1 MPYLVKVEGRFAA
14 AHAVRGYAGSCER
27 LHGHNFAVT
36 AVAEAATLNEI
47 GIAVDFKELSK
58 HLGDVLEVLD
68 HRNLN
73 ELPVF
78 SARNATAENIAA
90 FVYEKLA
97 PEVKALGATLR
108 RVTVEESPKYA
119 ASFVPDL

>member
-14 AHAVRGYAGSCER
+14 AHAVRGYDGSCER

-36 AVAEAATLNEI
+36 AVTEAATLNEI

-58 HLGDVLEVLD
+58 HLDDVLDVLD
-68 HRNLN
+68 HQNLN
-73 ELPVF
+73 ELPAF
-78 SARNATAENIAA
+78 STRNATAENVAA
-90 FVYEKLA
+90 FVYERLA
-97 PEVKALGATLR
+97 PQVEALGAKLR

-119 ASFVPDL
+119 ASYVPEI